1 MIHTDSPLA
10 ACGSAPFGTGAVGTV
25 ACGSAPAS
33 AVGIATSRV
42 GVAAYL
48 TLLALLCGAPRSS
61 AQTPDYAAVSRI
73 SPTVAAVRR
82 AAPSVLNLHSVKTT
96 YDDEPVFGSR
106 KPRKVNGMG
115 TAIVVDPRGYLLT
128 NHHVVDGV
136 ESLRATDES
145 GASYVARTLSVDPQ
159 HDLAL
164 VKIDADNLPVMPLGT
179 SCDLMRGET
188 VIAIGNAFGY
198 EHTVSK
204 GIISQLF
211 RDVEVTETQSYRNL
225 IQTDASINPGN
236 SGGPLINVR
245 GEVIGINVAI
255 RAGAQRI
262 GFAIPIDDAREVLA
276 QLMSVERLENRTHGA
291 LFSDR
296 KTPETK
302 QAVVARVDPRSPA
315 GRGAD
320 GQGGL
325 NRGDVVERVGRTPV
339 EDAADFE
346 RALLGVRPGET
357 VTLTVLRDGSRV
369 PVALS
374 LPGAGRAVAQAPS
387 QTRQIAARTAAVRTV
402 ELPGKAELTAKRATA
417 DDAVQRFEARSGCK
431 VERVAAAPGERLAE
445 FGYKGGYRV
454 AEVRSGG
461 PADRALIKTGDILL
475 GLHDFSTLIPADFAY
490 ILNLAADDGVKMLRC
505 DILRGGDRLYTF
517 LKLDE
522 E

>member
-1 MIHTDSPLA
+1 MTHPPTSLVARGPRFA
-10 ACGSAPFGTGAVGTV
+10 HPRSANSA
-25 ACGSAPAS
+25 APARP
-33 AVGIATSRV
+33 ISRRV
-42 GVAAYL
+42 LG
-48 TLLALLCGAPRSS
+48 LLALSVWVAGVGPALG
-61 AQTPDYAAVSRI
+61 QEPDYDSVSRI

-106 KPRKVNGMG
+106 KGRKVNGMG

-136 ESLRATDES
+136 ESLRATDET
-145 GASYVARTLSVDPQ
+145 GTSYVARTLSVDPQ

-236 SGGPLINVR
+236 SGGPLVNVR

-262 GFAIPIDDAREVLA
+262 GFAIPIDDAREALA
-276 QLMSVERLENRTHGA
+276 ELMSVERLERRTHGA
-291 LFSDR
+291 RFSDR
-296 KTPETK
+296 KTPRTK
-302 QAVVARVDPRSPA
+302 QAVVSRVDPGSPA
-315 GRGAD
+315 GRG
-320 GQGGL
+320 GL
-325 NRGDVVERVGRTPV
+325 NAGDVVERVGRTEV
-339 EDAADFE
+339 EDSADFE

-369 PVALS
+369 PVSLS
-374 LPGAGRAVAQAPS
+374 LPGAGRAVAQASGAGSPAP
-387 QTRQIAARTAAVRTV
+387 IRTAEVRTV
-402 ELPGKAELTAKRATA
+402 NQGVRKVTAA
-417 DDAVQRFEARSGCK
+417 DSVQRFEVRSGCK
-431 VERVAAAPGERLAE
+431 VEKIAAASGRLAE

-454 AEVRSGG
+454 VGVRSGG
-461 PADRALIKTGDILL
+461 PADRALVKSGDVLL

-522 E
+522 G

>member
-1 MIHTDSPLA
+1 MPHPASPAVAPLPPTRGAAPPARVPAAARPVAVCLA
-10 ACGSAPFGTGAVGTV
+10 VLFAC
-25 ACGSAPAS
+25 APA
-33 AVGIATSRV
+33 
-42 GVAAYL
+42 
-48 TLLALLCGAPRSS
+48 GAQS
-61 AQTPDYAAVSRI
+61 PDYQSVSRI
-73 SPTVAAVRR
+73 SPCVAAVRR

-136 ESLRATDES
+136 ESLRATDET
-145 GASYVARTLSVDPQ
+145 GTSYIARTLSTDAQ

-236 SGGPLINVR
+236 SGGPLVNVR

-262 GFAIPIDDAREVLA
+262 GFAIPIDDARQVLA
-276 QLMSVERLENRTHGA
+276 DLMSVERLENRTHGA
-291 LFSDR
+291 NFSDR
-296 KTPETK
+296 KTPTAK

-315 GRGAD
+315 GRG
-320 GQGGL
+320 GL
-325 NRGDVVERVGRTPV
+325 SRGDVVERVGRTPV
-339 EDAADFE
+339 ADAADFE
-346 RALLGVRPGET
+346 RALLGVRPGEA
-357 VTLTVLRDGSRV
+357 VTLTVLRGGRRV
-369 PVALS
+369 PVSLA
-374 LPGAGRAVAQAPS
+374 LPGAGPALAGRDR
-387 QTRQIAARTAAVRTV
+387 TRQIAAKTAARRVTV
-402 ELPGKAELTAKRATA
+402 PAEPIAAA
-417 DDAVQRFEARSGCK
+417 DAVDNFQRRSGCT
-431 VERVAAAPGERLAE
+431 VERVVAAGGDALSN

-454 AEVRSGG
+454 VAVRPGG
-461 PADRALIKTGDILL
+461 PADRGLVRRGDVLL

-490 ILNLAADDGVKMLRC
+490 VLNLAADDGVKMLRC
-505 DILRGGDRLYTF
+505 DILRGGERLYTF

-522 E
+522 G

>member
-1 MIHTDSPLA
+1 MIHTDSPLVVF
-10 ACGSAPFGTGAVGTV
+10 GSL
-25 ACGSAPAS
+25 
-33 AVGIATSRV
+33 R
-42 GVAAYL
+42 
-48 TLLALLCGAPRSS
+48 APRIASRNVVLAGLILLVWVGGAIPGL
-61 AQTPDYAAVSRI
+61 AQSPDYAAISRI

-96 YDDEPVFGSR
+96 YDDEAVFGSR

-145 GASYVARTLSVDPQ
+145 GSSYVARTLSVDPK

-164 VKIDADNLPVMPLGT
+164 VKIDAENLPVMPLGT

-211 RDVEVTETQSYRNL
+211 RDVEVTETQCYRNL

-236 SGGPLINVR
+236 SGGPLVNVR

-276 QLMSVERLENRTHGA
+276 ELMSVERLENRTHGA
-291 LFSDR
+291 RFSDR
-296 KTPETK
+296 KTPDSK
-302 QAVVARVDPRSPA
+302 QAVVSRVDPRSPA
-315 GRGAD
+315 GRS
-320 GQGGL
+320 GL
-325 NRGDVVERVGRTPV
+325 NRGDIVERVGRTPV

-357 VTLTVLRDGSRV
+357 VTLTVLRGENRV
-369 PVALS
+369 PVAMS
-374 LPGAGRAVAQAPS
+374 LPGSDRRVAQAS
-387 QTRQIAARTAAVRTV
+387 SDGRQAAVRPAVTRRV
-402 ELPGKAELTAKRATA
+402 DLSPKVSAA
-417 DDAVQRFEARSGCK
+417 DAVQRFEVRSGCK
-431 VERVAAAPGERLAE
+431 VERVVANPGDRLAE

-454 AEVRSGG
+454 TGLRAGG
-461 PADRALIKTGDILL
+461 PAERSLIKKGDVLL

-490 ILNLAADDGVKMLRC
+490 VLNLAADDGVKMLRC

-522 E
+522 G

>member
-1 MIHTDSPLA
+1 MLHADSPLA
-10 ACGSAPFGTGAVGTV
+10 VAASVSLCGSKQRARFAVVAGLTVLVLLGGAL
-25 ACGSAPAS
+25 P
-33 AVGIATSRV
+33 
-42 GVAAYL
+42 
-48 TLLALLCGAPRSS
+48 GA
-61 AQTPDYAAVSRI
+61 AQTPDYASVSRI
-73 SPTVAAVRR
+73 SPTVAAVQR

-106 KPRKVNGMG
+106 KGRKVNGMG

-128 NHHVVDGV
+128 NHHVVEGV
-136 ESLRATDES
+136 ESLRAVDDKGTN
-145 GASYVARTLSVDPQ
+145 YNARTLSVDPK

-164 VKIDADNLPVMPLGT
+164 VKIDATDLPVMPLGT

-262 GFAIPIDDAREVLA
+262 GFAIPIDDAREALA
-276 QLMSVERLENRTHGA
+276 ELMSIEQLERRSHGVR
-291 LFSDR
+291 FSDR
-296 KTPETK
+296 KTPTSK
-302 QAVVARVDPRSPA
+302 QAVVSQVDPNGPG
-315 GRGAD
+315 GR
-320 GQGGL
+320 GGL

-339 EDAADFE
+339 QDAADFE

-357 VTLTVLRDGSRV
+357 VTLTVLRGSERV
-369 PVALS
+369 PVAMS
-374 LPGAGRAVAQAPS
+374 LPHAGAGRAMAQLDGGA
-387 QTRQIAARTAAVRTV
+387 RQIAARTVSERRVRPAVKPVTAEDAVR
-402 ELPGKAELTAKRATA
+402 
-417 DDAVQRFEARSGCK
+417 RFQTRSGCR
-431 VERVAAAPGERLAE
+431 VERVTAPAGGRLAKY
-445 FGYKGGYRV
+445 GYKGGYRV
-454 AEVRSGG
+454 TAVTPGG
-461 PADRALIKTGDILL
+461 PASRALIKPGDVLL

-490 ILNLAADDGVKMLRC
+490 VLNLAADDGVKMLRC
-505 DILRGGDRLYTF
+505 DILRGAERLYTF
-517 LKLDE
+517 LKLDAE
-522 E
+522 

>member
-10 ACGSAPFGTGAVGTV
+10 ARGSALVGLARGTV
-25 ACGSAPAS
+25 HGDAM
-33 AVGIATSRV
+33 SRT
-42 GVAAYL
+42 GVAARL
-48 TLLALLCGAPRSS
+48 TLLALLCGPTPGFAQAPEQ
-61 AQTPDYAAVSRI
+61 APDYAAVSRI

-276 QLMSVERLENRTHGA
+276 ELMSVERLENRTHGA
-291 LFSDR
+291 QFADR
-296 KTPETK
+296 KTPSSK

-315 GRGAD
+315 GR
-320 GQGGL
+320 GGL

-357 VTLTVLRDGSRV
+357 VTLTVLRDGNRV
-369 PVALS
+369 PVSLS
-374 LPGAGRAVAQAPS
+374 LPGAGRAVAQVPS
-387 QTRQIAARTAAVRTV
+387 QTRQIAARTAAARTV
-402 ELPGKAELTAKRATA
+402 EPPPKKATA

-431 VERVAAAPGERLAE
+431 IERVVATPGERLAE

-461 PADRALIKTGDILL
+461 PADRALIKAGDILL

-490 ILNLAADDGVKMLRC
+490 ILNLAADDDVKMLRC
-505 DILRGGDRLYTF
+505 DILRGSDRLYTF

>member
-1 MIHTDSPLA
+1 MIHADSPLA
-10 ACGSAPFGTGAVGTV
+10 APVSSASGHVAPVRTAV
-25 ACGSAPAS
+25 
-33 AVGIATSRV
+33 I
-42 GVAAYL
+42 AYL
-48 TLLALLCGAPRSS
+48 TLLALLCGAAPGV
-61 AQTPDYAAVSRI
+61 AQQPDYDSVSRI

-106 KPRKVNGMG
+106 KGRKVNGMG

-145 GASYVARTLSVDPQ
+145 GASYVARTLSVDPK

-164 VKIDADNLPVMPLGT
+164 VKIDAENLPVMPLGT

-198 EHTVSK
+198 EHTVSQ

-236 SGGPLINVR
+236 SGGPLVNVR

-276 QLMSVERLENRTHGA
+276 DLMSVERLEKRSHGVR
-291 LFSDR
+291 FSDR
-296 KTPETK
+296 KTPTNK
-302 QAVVARVDPRSPA
+302 QAVVAQIDPRSPA
-315 GRGAD
+315 IRGAD

-357 VTLTVLRDGSRV
+357 VTLTVLRGSERV
-369 PVALS
+369 PVAFS
-374 LPGAGRAVAQAPS
+374 LPGAGRGIAQLS
-387 QTRQIAARTAAVRTV
+387 SDTRQISARTAELRKPVQAVAT
-402 ELPGKAELTAKRATA
+402 PLTAA
-417 DDAVQRFEARSGCK
+417 DAVPQFEARSGCE
-431 VERVAAAPGERLAE
+431 VDRVVASAGGKLTE

-454 AEVRSGG
+454 TAVRPGG
-461 PADRALIKTGDILL
+461 PADRALVKPGDILL

-490 ILNLAADDGVKMLRC
+490 VLNLAADDGVKMLRC

-522 E
+522 K

>member
-1 MIHTDSPLA
+1 MTHTDHPLA
-10 ACGSAPFGTGAVGTV
+10 ARGPVVASRALLPAALLPAWAVAALLVGAAP
-25 ACGSAPAS
+25 ACGQS
-33 AVGIATSRV
+33 
-42 GVAAYL
+42 
-48 TLLALLCGAPRSS
+48 
-61 AQTPDYAAVSRI
+61 PDYASVSRI
-73 SPTVAAVRR
+73 TPCVSAVRR

-106 KPRKVNGMG
+106 KGRKVNGMG

-136 ESLRATDES
+136 ESLRATDET

-164 VKIDADNLPVMPLGT
+164 VKIDADRLPVMPLGT

-236 SGGPLINVR
+236 SGGPLVNLR

-276 QLMSVERLENRTHGA
+276 DLMSVERLENRTHGA

-296 KTPETK
+296 KTPTSK

-320 GQGGL
+320 GRGGL
-325 NRGDVVERVGRTPV
+325 SRGDVVERVGRTPV

-357 VTLTVLRDGSRV
+357 VTLTVLRSGSRM
-369 PVALS
+369 PVAMS
-374 LPGAGRAVAQAPS
+374 LPGVGRAAVAALPGDA
-387 QTRQIAARTAAVRTV
+387 RQISARTAAVRRV
-402 ELPGKAELTAKRATA
+402 EAKPEPIAAAE
-417 DDAVQRFEARSGCK
+417 AVESFESRSGCRI
-431 VERVAAAPGERLAE
+431 ERLIAAGGEPLAE

-454 AEVRSGG
+454 RSVRDGG
-461 PADRALIKTGDILL
+461 PADRALIKAGDVLL

-490 ILNLAADDGVKMLRC
+490 VLNLAADDGVKMLRC

-522 E
+522 K